1 MTLCI
6 DKILVFACIHS
17 LRTLNNLRSNDR
29 HNGTSSYMKP
39 KIDIKENVCIVTIM
53 TEAPALHAV
62 QKFYSLD
69 LRLDHIDSLMLE
81 RS

>member
-1 MTLCI
+1 
-6 DKILVFACIHS
+6 
-17 LRTLNNLRSNDR
+17 
-29 HNGTSSYMKP
+29 MKP
-39 KIDIKENVCIVTIM
+39 KIDIKENVYIVTIM
-53 TEAPALHAV
+53 TEAPAHHAV